1 MIRKF
6 ALILFCISVPLLQL
20 KGQQLVEG
28 IVAVV
33 GDEIIL
39 KSEVEQ
45 YVYNYALQNRIDLK
59 QNTKLLNNLK
69 KQTLDRLIEQKLLLV
84 KAEEDT
90 ITVEDEVLDQRVDQ
104 RMRYLIEQAGSE
116 DRLEEMFGG
125 SISKIRRDT
134 RQVVK
139 EQMLVE
145 QVRQLQFR
153 GINVS
158 RREIENFYK
167 TYKDSLPALET
178 TVDISHILMSVKPAE
193 EAQIAAY
200 NKAEQILEQ
209 IKNGADFSELA
220 SKYSEDPASAK
231 RGGDL
236 GLISRGDFVT
246 EFESAAFKLKD
257 GEISDIV
264 QTQFGYHIIKMM
276 ERRGEKIRTKHILIR
291 VAPTEADEART
302 IEKLREI
309 RQRILD
315 GEDFAELALE
325 YSDDENVAQD
335 KGHLGVFEV
344 DKLVIPEFKKVV
356 SNLKPGEISQP
367 FKTDFGYHIVRLED
381 RQGGRDLSLESDW
394 QRIEEFALNMKM
406 EKEYRKWIENLRG
419 TVPIDIRGRL

>member
-6 ALILFCISVPLLQL
+6 ALILFCISIPLLQL
-20 KGQQLVEG
+20 NGQQLVEG

-59 QNTKLLNNLK
+59 QNTKLLENLK
-69 KQTLDRLIEQKLLLV
+69 KQTMDRLIEQKLLLV

-90 ITVEDEVLDQRVDQ
+90 ITVDDEILDQRVDQ
-104 RMRYLIEQAGSE
+104 RMRYMIEQAGSE
-116 DRLEEMFGG
+116 DQLEAMFSG

-139 EQMLVE
+139 EQLLVE
-145 QVRQLQFR
+145 QVRQIRFR
-153 GINVS
+153 GVKVS
-158 RREIENFYK
+158 RREVENFYK
-167 TYKDSLPALET
+167 IYKDSLPGLET
-178 TVDISHILMSVKPAE
+178 TVDISHILMTVKPAE

-200 NKAEQILEQ
+200 QKAEQILEQ
-209 IKNGADFSELA
+209 IRKGADFSELA

-264 QTQFGYHIIKMM
+264 QTQFGYHIIKMI

-302 IEKLREI
+302 VEKLREI

-325 YSDDENVAQD
+325 YSDDENVVQD

-344 DKLVIPEFKKVV
+344 NKLVIPEFKKVV

-381 RQGGRDLSLESDW
+381 RQEERNLSLESDW

-406 EKEYRKWIENLRG
+406 EKEYRNWIENLKE
-419 TVPIDIRGRL
+419 TVPIDIRGRM